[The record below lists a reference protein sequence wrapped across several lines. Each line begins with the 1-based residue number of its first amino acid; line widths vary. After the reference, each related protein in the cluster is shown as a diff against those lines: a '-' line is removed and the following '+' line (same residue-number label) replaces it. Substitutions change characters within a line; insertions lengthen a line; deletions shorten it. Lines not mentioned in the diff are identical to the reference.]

1 MRPGAVLIN
10 LSRGSM
16 IDEEALLEALM
27 ERRLRGA
34 VLDVFQNEPLPAD
47 HPFWNLDNVL
57 ITPHVGGNSA
67 RFWERET
74 DLIVRNIR
82 RHLAG
87 EELEN
92 RVDKERGY

>member
-1 MRPGAVLIN
+1 MRSGAVLVN
-10 LSRGSM
+10 LARGSM
-16 IDEEALLEALM
+16 VDEDALLQALM

-34 VLDVFQNEPLPAD
+34 LLDVFQMEPLPAD
-47 HPFWNLDNVL
+47 HPLWELENVL
-57 ITPHVGGNSA
+57 ITPHVGGTSA

-82 RHLAG
+82 RYLAG
-87 EELEN
+87 DELEN